1 MFTPV
6 KSTKVYEHVIIQ
18 IQEMVMD
25 DKLKKGDKLPPERE
39 LAELLGVSRT
49 SIREALRALQVMGLI
64 ECKQG
69 EGNFIRS
76 NFDDIL
82 FQPLSVIFK
91 LQESKPE
98 EILELR
104 KMLEIETAALAARK
118 ITNQEIEELGLIMN
132 QLKECEDED
141 TRVKLDKEF
150 HYKIANISKNSLIL
164 NILNVISS
172 LMDFFIKDARKI
184 ILSNKDN
191 KQLLIKHHEDI
202 YNALSKKNASEAS
215 IYMAKHM
222 EFIWENCIN

>member
-6 KSTKVYEHVIIQ
+6 KSTKVYEHVINQ

-25 DKLKKGDKLPPERE
+25 ERLKKGDKLPPERE

-64 ECKQG
+64 ESKQG

-76 NFDDIL
+76 NFDDTL

-104 KMLEIETAALAARK
+104 KMLEIETAALAAHK
-118 ITNQEIEELGLIMN
+118 ITDQEIEELKFIMN

-141 TRVKLDKEF
+141 RKVRLDKEF
-150 HYKIANISKNSLIL
+150 HYKIADISKNSLIV
-164 NILNVISS
+164 NILSVISS

-184 ILSNKDN
+184 ILSNEKN
-191 KQLLIKHHEDI
+191 KEILIEHHEDI
-202 YNALSKKNASEAS
+202 FNALSKKNATEAS
-215 IYMAKHM
+215 ICMAKHM
-222 EFIWENCIN
+222 EFIYINCIN

>member
-6 KSTKVYEHVIIQ
+6 KSTKVYEHVINQ

-25 DKLKKGDKLPPERE
+25 DRLKKGDKLPPERE

-64 ECKQG
+64 ESKQG

-76 NFDDIL
+76 NFDDTL

-104 KMLEIETAALAARK
+104 KMLEIETAALAAHK
-118 ITNQEIEELGLIMN
+118 ITDQEIEELRIIMN

-141 TRVKLDKEF
+141 TKVRLDKKF
-150 HYKIANISKNSLIL
+150 HYKIADISKNSLIV
-164 NILNVISS
+164 NILSVISS

-184 ILSNKDN
+184 ILSNKEN
-191 KQLLIKHHEDI
+191 SEILIKHHEDI
-202 YNALSKKNASEAS
+202 YKALSERNASEAS

-222 EFIWENCIN
+222 EFIYKNCIY